1 MKMYAIEFETD
12 VQDGVVQIPE
22 EYQQLRNK
30 HVRVVV
36 LVKDDDADMELEALS
51 NHSANLVDDWHHP
64 SEDEV
69 WR

>member
-1 MKMYAIEFETD
+1 MYAIEFEAD
-12 VQDGVVQIPE
+12 VQDGVVKIPE
-22 EYQQLRNK
+22 EYKQLGNK

-36 LVKDDDADMELEALS
+36 LVKDEDAESEVKAFSD
-51 NHSANLVDDWHHP
+51 HSANLVDDWHHT